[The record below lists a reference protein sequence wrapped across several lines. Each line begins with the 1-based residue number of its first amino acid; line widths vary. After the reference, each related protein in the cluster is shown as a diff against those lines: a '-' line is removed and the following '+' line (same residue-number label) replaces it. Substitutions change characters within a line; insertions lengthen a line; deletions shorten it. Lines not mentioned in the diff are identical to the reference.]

1 MLYNRGGVRPAWLQD
16 QGGPLD
22 IVLLDKIFLV
32 LIKIL
37 RVRYDLL
44 EGLAGEAVEEVLL
57 AKGLRAGWGSIM
69 EVVKLGMPDLLVA
82 AARFEDIL
90 VLHMSS
96 HLRSPL
102 PQHLIV
108 VWLPQEVLAWVNKG
122 VSNRI

>member
-1 MLYNRGGVRPAWLQD
+1 M
-16 QGGPLD
+16 D

-57 AKGLRAGWGSIM
+57 AKGLRTGWGSIVK
-69 EVVKLGMPDLLVA
+69 VVKFGMPNLFVA
-82 AARFEDIL
+82 AAGFEDIL

-108 VWLPQEVLAWVNKG
+108 VWLPQEVLAWVNKC